1 MFFTNFA
8 KSVICCTVP
17 CKRCNCKAMHEL
29 QYWGLFCEWDAK
41 NGDIFVALPEGTSPD
56 DCVDSVVSILR
67 CSGVRGL
74 IKRRQ
79 KIRTQFEQGIP
90 AMTKLNGNNLA
101 TLNWF
106 FQYNDNQCFLFF
118 SDEFSLSYWKFL
130 IKNKMRLFILK
141 SSFWVWLYSNFI
153 ESNKVSQWWILQ

>member
-1 MFFTNFA
+1 MNYGIGDSSA
-8 KSVICCTVP
+8 I
-17 CKRCNCKAMHEL
+17 
-29 QYWGLFCEWDAK
+29 WDAK

-90 AMTKLNGNNLA
+90 AVTKLNGNNLA
-101 TLNWF
+101 TLN
-106 FQYNDNQCFLFF
+106 
-118 SDEFSLSYWKFL
+118 
-130 IKNKMRLFILK
+130 
-141 SSFWVWLYSNFI
+141 
-153 ESNKVSQWWILQ
+153 